1 MSLGVISDFIYPII
15 VAVSVMTT
23 FTTPFCIMAAD
34 PAYKI
39 IRRLL
44 PQRVN
49 DWLDRYT
56 EKISA
61 PEPPRTGAIFCGNIL
76 RAC

>member
-56 EKISA
+56 